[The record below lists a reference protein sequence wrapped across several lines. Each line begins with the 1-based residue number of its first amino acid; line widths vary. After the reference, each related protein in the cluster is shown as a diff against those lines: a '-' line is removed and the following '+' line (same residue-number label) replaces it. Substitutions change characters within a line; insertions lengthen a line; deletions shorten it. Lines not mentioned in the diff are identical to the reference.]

1 MKDEKKAFIVQ
12 TMGYWG
18 RGKYPY
24 DAAVNCKKAGA
35 QLGDLCILDLFV
47 GDDMPSIQ
55 RSGMIVE
62 SAPGTTLIPIGQ
74 FTLGQLLR
82 SKLGSQS

>member
-18 RGKYPY
+18 RGQTPWT
-24 DAAVNCKKAGA
+24 AAVNCKDAGA
-35 QLGDLCILDLFV
+35 KLGDLCILDLFV
-47 GDDMPSIQ
+47 GDDEPSIT

-62 SAPGTTLIPIGQ
+62 SAPGTVRIPIGQ
-74 FTLGQLLR
+74 FTLGQLIR
-82 SKLGSQS
+82 SRTKS